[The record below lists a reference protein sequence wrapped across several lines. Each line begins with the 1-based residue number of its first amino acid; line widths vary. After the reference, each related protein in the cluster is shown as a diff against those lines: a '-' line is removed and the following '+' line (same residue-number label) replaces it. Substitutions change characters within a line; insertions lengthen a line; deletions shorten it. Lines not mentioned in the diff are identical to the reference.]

1 MRAYVAITG
10 IIFALIVVAHIARIM
25 AEGTGLLSDPTII
38 LTSAL
43 ALCLAVWSAFLLFKR
58 PH

>member
-1 MRAYVAITG
+1 LRAYVAITG
-10 IIFALIVVAHIARIM
+10 IIFALILLAHFARIM
-25 AEGTGLLSDPTII
+25 AEGTALLSDPTII

-43 ALCLAVWSAFLLFKR
+43 ALGLAIWSAVLLFKR